1 MKKIFL
7 SAVSAVFILTSYSVV
22 AQTTFFNNG
31 ALIVSSSTIFRVNG
45 NLTNDGATADFNN
58 TGTITIANSTN
69 QGTITL
75 QNGSVFND
83 NGTLRVEQDFVNNAT
98 FNAGTSSNVEMFSSS
113 ATQLI
118 TGTVNT
124 TFNNLTLTGTGTGAA
139 RIKRMTLD
147 ATVAAQ
153 LVLNDRELATD
164 ANTMFVTNP
173 AVTAVT
179 NNTTAGS
186 EGFVSSLGNGS
197 LSRVVNA
204 NQAYVFPTGSSLV
217 TTRYRPVE
225 LNPNANSVFT
235 ARFVNNDPNT
245 DGLNRTQVDS
255 LTCNANPN
263 WYHKINRTGA
273 AAFAD
278 INIAFVAAADG
289 NWADMATFKPTNL
302 WTDMGTTTASTIG
315 PQASVRRA
323 LWQNFLTF
331 PNDAYVLSEQR
342 PAAPTVSG
350 DTSVCGGSPAVV
362 YTASGNANST
372 YTWNISGGTFV
383 GDSTTQS
390 VTVNWNNGITTGTLS
405 VIENSASGTCASAS
419 SGLFTITFIPS
430 PIAGFDTLT
439 NGPLNQIVAFIDT
452 SSGATSW
459 QWTFGN
465 GNTSTLQNPTQN
477 YPLAG
482 EYEIEQIVQNG
493 FGCTDTA
500 RITLRIE
507 EGIIIPNVFSP
518 NNDGVNDWFYI
529 PNTGMKEFSIEIF
542 NRWGTKLWETTA
554 PEIRWDG
561 RTTAGVLVPDGTY
574 FFILKA
580 ESISGKDYST
590 TGHVNLIR

>member
-1 MKKIFL
+1 MRKIYFL
-7 SAVSAVFILTSYSVV
+7 V
-22 AQTTFFNNG
+22 ALVYFNFQYYIVNAQATFYNNG
-31 ALIVSSSTIFRVNG
+31 SLIVSSSAIFHING
-45 NLTNDGATADFNN
+45 NLINDGATADFTN

-69 QGTITL
+69 PGTITL
-75 QNGSVFND
+75 QNNSVFND

-98 FNAGTSSNVEMFSSS
+98 FNAGPSSNVELFSSS

-124 TFNNLTLTGTGTGAA
+124 TFNNLILTGTGTGAA

-147 ATVAAQ
+147 ATVSGQ
-153 LVLNDRELATD
+153 LILNDRELATD

-173 AVTAVT
+173 AVTAIT
-179 NNTTAGS
+179 NNTTPGN

-204 NQAYVFPTGSSLV
+204 NQSYVFPTGSSLGV
-217 TTRYRPVE
+217 MRYRPVE
-225 LNPNANSVFT
+225 LMPDANSVFT
-235 ARFVNNDPNT
+235 VRFVNNDPNL
-245 DGLNRTQVDS
+245 DGLNRTQLDT
-255 LTCNANPN
+255 LTCNVNPN

-273 AAFAD
+273 ASFAD
-278 INIAFVAAADG
+278 INIAYVPAVDG
-289 NWADMATFKPTNL
+289 NWANMATYKPTNL

-315 PQASVRRA
+315 AQPSVKRAS
-323 LWQNFLTF
+323 WQNFLTF
-331 PNDAYVLSEQR
+331 PNDAYILSEQK
-342 PAAPTVSG
+342 PAAPVISG
-350 DTSVCGGSPAVV
+350 DTTVCGGANAVV
-362 YTASGNANST
+362 YTASGSPNST
-372 YTWNISGGTFV
+372 YTWTVSGGTIV
-383 GDSTTQS
+383 GDSTSQS
-390 VTVNWNNGITTGTLS
+390 ITVNWNSGITTGTIS
-405 VIENSASGTCASAS
+405 VIENSSTGSCSSAS

-430 PIAGFDTLT
+430 PIAGFDTIT

-452 SSGATSW
+452 SFGATSW
-459 QWTFGN
+459 QWNFGN

-482 EYEIEQIVQNG
+482 EYEIVQVVQNS
-493 FGCTDTA
+493 FGCSDTA
-500 RITLRIE
+500 KITLKIE

-518 NNDGVNDWFYI
+518 NNDGINDWFYI

-561 RTTAGVLVPDGTY
+561 RTTAGVEVPDGTY

-580 ESISGKDYST
+580 KSLSGKDYST
-590 TGHVNLIR
+590 SGHVSLIR

>member
-1 MKKIFL
+1 MKKLYISAVIALLFL
-7 SAVSAVFILTSYSVV
+7 SSSVV

-31 ALIVSSSTIFRVNG
+31 ALIVSSATVFHING
-45 NLTNDGATADFNN
+45 NLTNDGATADFTN

-69 QGTITL
+69 PGTITL
-75 QNGSVFND
+75 QNSSVFND

-98 FNAGTSSNVEMFSSS
+98 FNAGTSSNVEMFGST

-118 TGTVNT
+118 TGSVNT

-147 ATVAAQ
+147 ATVAGQ

-173 AVTAVT
+173 AVNAVT
-179 NNTTAGS
+179 NNTTPGS

-204 NQAYVFPTGSSLV
+204 NQAYLFPTGSSLV

-235 ARFVNNDPNT
+235 VRFVNNDPNL

-255 LTCNANPN
+255 LTCIANPN

-278 INIAFVAAADG
+278 INIAFVTANDG
-289 NWADMATFKPTNL
+289 TWGDMATFKPTNL

-315 PQASVRRA
+315 AQPSVKRA
-323 LWQNFLTF
+323 LWQNFLTV
-331 PNDAYVLSEQR
+331 PNDAYILSEQR
-342 PAAPTVSG
+342 PTAPTVSG
-350 DTSVCGGSPAVV
+350 DTSICGGATAIV
-362 YTASGNANST
+362 YTASGNPGST
-372 YTWNISGGTFV
+372 YTWTISGGTFV

-405 VIENSASGTCASAS
+405 VIENSPSGSCSSAS
-419 SGLFTITFIPS
+419 SGLYTITFIPS
-430 PIAGFDTLT
+430 PVAGFDTIS

-477 YPLAG
+477 FPQHG
-482 EYEIEQIVQNG
+482 EYEIVQVVQND

-500 RITLRIE
+500 KIILKIE

-518 NNDGVNDWFYI
+518 NNDGINDWFYI

-561 RTTAGVLVPDGTY
+561 RTTAGVQCPDGTY

>member
-1 MKKIFL
+1 MKKNYI
-7 SAVSAVFILTSYSVV
+7 AAISAVFILSNLL
-22 AQTTFFNNG
+22 AQTTFYNNG
-31 ALIVSSSTIFRVNG
+31 ALVYNSSTIFRVNG
-45 NLTNDGATADFNN
+45 NLTNEGATANFTN

-69 QGTITL
+69 PGTITL

-98 FNAGTSSNVEMFSSS
+98 FNAGTSSNVELFSST

-147 ATVAAQ
+147 ATVSGQ

-173 AVTAVT
+173 AVNAVT
-179 NNTTAGS
+179 NTTTPGS
-186 EGFVSSLGNGS
+186 EGFVSSLANGS
-197 LSRVVNA
+197 LSRVVNSG
-204 NQAYVFPTGSSLV
+204 QSYLFPTGSSLV

-225 LNPNANSVFT
+225 LTANANSTFT
-235 ARFVNNDPNT
+235 VRFVNNDPNV
-245 DGLNRTQVDS
+245 DGLNRNQLDS
-255 LTCNANPN
+255 LTCIVNPN

-278 INIAFVAAADG
+278 INIAYETATDG
-289 NWADMATFKPTNL
+289 NWTGMANYQSTNL
-302 WTDMGTTTASTIG
+302 WTDMGTTNASTIG
-315 PQASVRRA
+315 AQASVRRA
-323 LWQNFLTF
+323 LWQNFTTN
-331 PNDAYVLSEQR
+331 PNDAYILSEKR
-342 PAAPTVSG
+342 PAAPIVSG
-350 DTSVCGGSPAVV
+350 DTSVCGGATDIV
-362 YTASGNANST
+362 YTASGNPNST
-372 YTWNISGGTFV
+372 YTWTITGGTII
-383 GDSTTQS
+383 GDSTSQS
-390 VTVNWNNGITTGTLS
+390 VTVNWNSGITNGTIT
-405 VIENSASGTCASAS
+405 VIENSPSGTCASAS

-430 PIAGFDTLT
+430 PTAGFDTIT

-465 GNTSTLQNPTQN
+465 GNSSTLQNPTQN

-482 EYEIEQIVQNG
+482 EYEIVQVVQND

-500 RITLRIE
+500 RITLKIE

-518 NNDGVNDWFYI
+518 NNDGINDWFYI

-561 RTTAGVLVPDGTY
+561 RTTAGVQVPDGTY

-580 ESISGKDYST
+580 ESLSGKDYST
-590 TGHVNLIR
+590 TGHVNLVR